1 MGFVSQNDILQQL
14 RLQVSLQSEM
24 WNSKSILRLLVEI
37 IIYANVEELL
47 VKRTIEKGKY
57 LYKYSLLHSV
67 SAAMQAES
75 S

>member
-14 RLQVSLQSEM
+14 RLQVSLKSEM

-47 VKRTIEKGKY
+47 VKWAIEKGKY
-57 LYKYSLLHSV
+57 LYK
-67 SAAMQAES
+67 
-75 S
+75 

>member
-47 VKRTIEKGKY
+47 VKRAIEKGKY
-57 LYKYSLLHSV
+57 LYK
-67 SAAMQAES
+67 
-75 S
+75 

>member
-37 IIYANVEELL
+37 IIYANAEELL
-47 VKRTIEKGKY
+47 VKRAIEKGKY
-57 LYKYSLLHSV
+57 LYK
-67 SAAMQAES
+67 
-75 S
+75 